1 MQDHTIPPQSSREGL
16 YLVLFAIAFVVGTA
30 VFTWYELRYNT
41 EDTAL
46 ETAIAII
53 KHMNPYVV
61 VSAAAIYICV
71 QGGTMLAERYLK
83 RRYAEGVAQGEA
95 QGITKG
101 IALGKAEGITL
112 GKAEGRAENNE
123 TWKRLLDAHQ
133 DKTVADLRRMLNNGE
148 LHTDA

>member
-1 MQDHTIPPQSSREGL
+1 
-16 YLVLFAIAFVVGTA
+16 
-30 VFTWYELRYNT
+30 
-41 EDTAL
+41 
-46 ETAIAII
+46 
-53 KHMNPYVV
+53 
-61 VSAAAIYICV
+61 
-71 QGGTMLAERYLK
+71 MLAERYLK

-123 TWKRLLDAHQ
+123 TWKRLLEAHP
-133 DKTVADLRRMLNNGE
+133 DKTAADILRMANNGE